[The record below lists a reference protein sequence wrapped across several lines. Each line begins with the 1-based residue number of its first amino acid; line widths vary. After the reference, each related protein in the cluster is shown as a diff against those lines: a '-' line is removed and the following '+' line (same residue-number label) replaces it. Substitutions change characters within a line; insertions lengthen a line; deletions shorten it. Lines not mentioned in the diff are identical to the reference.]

1 MLLVSL
7 ALIPVATAAGVEPW
21 AVTIGLLVDL
31 RRLVPAVPDVEL
43 HGGALR
49 VRGSPLLPRA
59 GSTLRR
65 RLRGPHAP
73 GPRAGRAVL
82 APPRRAVTAARD
94 GPSPWNGA
102 RCGSRMS
109 PPRVPG
115 RYCRSAHVIVTKTD
129 REPKITS
136 LDDAALR
143 QVKRIDVRTSTCPP
157 TCSTTNVSGTTW
169 SPTSPS
175 RTRATRPLKMLE
187 DMAADEIDAA
197 VAWAPRETR
206 ARSTGSIPRCCG
218 AGGTRQGSFALAP
231 QEGGCTSQR
240 VGLPEST
247 SHANELTLRR
257 EDLIHGST
265 TSWWVSPWSATATR
279 SPTSI

>member
-21 AVTIGLLVDL
+21 AVTIGLLVHL
-31 RRLVPAVPDVEL
+31 RRLVPALPDVEL
-43 HGGALR
+43 LGGAFR
-49 VRGSPLLPRA
+49 VRGSIVLPRA

-82 APPRRAVTAARD
+82 APPRRPVTAAR
-94 GPSPWNGA
+94 GA
-102 RCGSRMS
+102 APGCPRDVCQAATAGRPTSRDQ
-109 PPRVPG
+109 
-115 RYCRSAHVIVTKTD
+115 TD
-129 REPKITS
+129 REPKTPRWMTPPFARS
-136 LDDAALR
+136 SGSTCARAPALR
-143 QVKRIDVRTSTCPP
+143 RARR
-157 TCSTTNVSGTTW
+157 
-169 SPTSPS
+169 PTSPEQHGHLHHLPGPARPGRS
-175 RTRATRPLKMLE
+175 RCWRTWR
-187 DMAADEIDAA
+187 ADEIDAA

-206 ARSTGSIPRCCG
+206 ARSTGSIPGCCG

-247 SHANELTLRR
+247 SQATSSLY
-257 EDLIHGST
+257 DGGSHG
-265 TSWWVSPWSATATR
+265 
-279 SPTSI
+279 